1 MTRPLWQTLL
11 SLVSKNRNTK
21 LTCDE
26 CFELLE
32 YLVEIAGQNAPPVT
46 DADRQYLQTVA
57 VTHFQQCPHCQQ
69 HHLELLRQ
77 METQLHY
84 AETDDD

>member
-11 SLVSKNRNTK
+11 SLVSKNRNTE

-32 YLVEIAGQNAPPVT
+32 YLVEIAGQDDAPVT
-46 DADRQYLQTVA
+46 DDDRQYLQTVA
-57 VTHFQQCPHCQQ
+57 ATHFRQCPHCRQ
-69 HHLELLRQ
+69 HHLALLHQ
-77 METQLHY
+77 MEARLNHP
-84 AETDDD
+84 DGN